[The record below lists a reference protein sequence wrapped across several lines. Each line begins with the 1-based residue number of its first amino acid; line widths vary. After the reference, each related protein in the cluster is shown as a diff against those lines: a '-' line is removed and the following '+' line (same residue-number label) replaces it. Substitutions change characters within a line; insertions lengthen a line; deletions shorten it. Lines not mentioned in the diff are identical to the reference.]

1 MSDGPP
7 EPDVDRCI
15 ADLRRWADDDRV
27 AAAARARSRTTWLGR
42 QAAES
47 TTLLGLLITLAEA
60 ESVVTVRTTAGPFAG
75 FLSQVTTSLCAVNLT
90 APAGGV
96 ALIPVPAIVSV
107 EGGEGDI
114 ADDRAPQ
121 ESVAWPA
128 VLAALASERRSVTLY
143 LGDGTA
149 VAGAL
154 TNVGADVVSVRR
166 DGEPTAVVHIPLAAI
181 AACVLL

>member
-1 MSDGPP
+1 MSDGPH
-7 EPDVDRCI
+7 EPDVDRCV
-15 ADLRRWADDDRV
+15 ADLRQWAEDDRV
-27 AAAARARSRTTWLGR
+27 AAAARSRSRTTWLGR

-75 FLSQVTTSLCAVNLT
+75 LLSQVTTGFCAVNLT
-90 APAGGV
+90 EPAGGV
-96 ALIPVPAIVSV
+96 ALIRVPAIVSV

-121 ESVAWPA
+121 EGVGWPA
-128 VLAALASERRSVTLY
+128 LLAALAAVRRRVKLY
-143 LGDGTA
+143 LGDGTS
-149 VAGAL
+149 VAGTL

-166 DGEPTAVVHIPLAAI
+166 DHEPTAVIHIPLGAI